1 MKVSDL
7 GEFGLI
13 ERLAAALA
21 GRPGVVSGER
31 LAAGIGE
38 DAAIWLHGPSAS
50 FATIATTDT
59 LVAGVHFLPDA
70 TPWADVGWKA
80 IAVNVSDIAAMGGE
94 PEFALVTL
102 GLPGSADVGQL
113 DELYSGVGEAC
124 EAYGVVVAGG
134 DVVRAES
141 MFITVALSGRAK
153 LDAKGKPLALR
164 RDAAQAVPA
173 GDVVV
178 AVTGCL
184 GGAAGGLRALQD
196 GLAESES
203 TRALIMRQR
212 RPQAR
217 LAAGSAAVA
226 AGIRCGI
233 DISDGLLQD
242 LGHVCRASALGAVL
256 RSDDLPIDPALADVF
271 EPEQALSLA
280 AAGGED
286 YELVFSGRREQI
298 AELTRDADVPV
309 TIIGELVDDAEA
321 RVRLLDGAGREI
333 ELAGAGW
340 DHLRGAE

>member
-21 GRPGVVSGER
+21 ARPGVASSER
-31 LAAGIGE
+31 LAAGIGD
-38 DAAIWLHGPSAS
+38 DAAVWLNDPRAA

-59 LVAGVHFLPDA
+59 LVADVHFLPDA

-102 GLPGSADVGQL
+102 GLPGGADVEQL
-113 DELYSGVGEAC
+113 DELYSGVADAC
-124 EAYGVVVAGG
+124 EAYGFVVAGG

-141 MFITVALSGRAK
+141 MFITVALSGRAE
-153 LDAKGKPLALR
+153 LDASGKPLALR
-164 RDAAQAVPA
+164 RDAAHA
-173 GDVVV
+173 GDAV

-203 TRALIMRQR
+203 VRALIMRQR

-217 LAAGSAAVA
+217 LAAGSAALA
-226 AGIRCGI
+226 AGIRCAI

-242 LGHVCRASALGAVL
+242 LGHICRASALGAVL

-271 EPEQALSLA
+271 EPEQALQFA

-286 YELVFSGRREQI
+286 YELLFTGGREQI
-298 AELTRDADVPV
+298 AELTRQADMPV
-309 TIIGELVDDAEA
+309 TIIGEMVDVA
-321 RVRLLDGAGREI
+321 RAGVRLLDGAGREI
-333 ELAGAGW
+333 ELPDAGW

>member
-21 GRPGVVSGER
+21 ARPGVASGER
-31 LAAGIGE
+31 LAAGIGD
-38 DAAIWLHGPSAS
+38 DATVWLHGPPAS

-59 LVAGVHFLPDA
+59 LVADVHFLPDA

-80 IAVNVSDIAAMGGE
+80 IAVNVSDVAAMGGE

-102 GLPGSADVGQL
+102 GLPGSAGVEQL
-113 DELYSGVGEAC
+113 DELYSGVAEAC

-134 DVVRAES
+134 DIVRAES
-141 MFITVALSGRAK
+141 MFITVALIGRAE
-153 LDAKGKPLALR
+153 LDVRGKPLVLR
-164 RDAAQAVPA
+164 RDIAQA
-173 GDVVV
+173 GDAV

-184 GGAAGGLRALQD
+184 GGAAGGLRALHD
-196 GLAESES
+196 GMEASES
-203 TRALIMRQR
+203 TRALIARLR

-217 LAAGSAAVA
+217 LAAGSAALA

-242 LGHVCRASALGAVL
+242 LGHVCRASALSAVL
-256 RSDDLPIDPALADVF
+256 RSDGLPIDPALAGVF
-271 EPEQALSLA
+271 EPEQALQFA

-286 YELVFSGRREQI
+286 YELLFTGGREQI
-298 AELTRDADVPV
+298 AEMIKQADVPM
-309 TIIGELVDDAEA
+309 TIIGEMVDDARA
-321 RVRLLDGAGREI
+321 GVRLLDSTDREV
-333 ELAGAGW
+333 ELPDAGW

>member
-21 GRPGVVSGER
+21 GRPGVASGDR
-31 LAAGIGE
+31 LAAGIGD
-38 DAAIWLHGPSAS
+38 DAAVWLNGPRSS

-59 LVAGVHFLPDA
+59 LVADVHFLPDA

-80 IAVNVSDIAAMGGE
+80 IAVNVSDIAAMGGA

-102 GLPGSADVGQL
+102 GLPASADVEQL
-113 DELYSGVGEAC
+113 DELYGGVGEAC

-141 MFITVALSGRAK
+141 MFITVALCGRAE
-153 LDAKGKPLALR
+153 LDAQGKPLALR
-164 RDAAQAVPA
+164 RNAAQA
-173 GDVVV
+173 GDAV

-203 TRALIMRQR
+203 TRALIARQR

-217 LAAGSAAVA
+217 LAAGAAALA
-226 AGIRCGI
+226 AGLRCGI

-286 YELVFSGRREQI
+286 YELLFTGGREQI
-298 AELTRDADVPV
+298 AELTREGDVPV
-309 TIIGELVDDAEA
+309 TIIGEMVDDARA
-321 RVRLLDGAGREI
+321 GVRLLDGAGREV
-333 ELAGAGW
+333 ELPDAGW

>member
-21 GRPGVVSGER
+21 ARPGVASSER
-31 LAAGIGE
+31 LAAGIGD
-38 DAAIWLHGPSAS
+38 DAAVWLNDPRAA

-59 LVAGVHFLPDA
+59 LVADVHFLPDA

-80 IAVNVSDIAAMGGE
+80 IAVSVSDIAAMGGK
-94 PEFALVTL
+94 PEFALLTL
-102 GLPGSADVGQL
+102 GLPGSAEVEQL
-113 DELYSGVGEAC
+113 DELYSGVAEAC

-141 MFITVALSGRAK
+141 MFITVALSGRAE
-153 LDAKGKPLALR
+153 LDTKGKPLVLR
-164 RDAAQAVPA
+164 RDAAQA
-173 GDVVV
+173 GDAV

-203 TRALIMRQR
+203 TRALITRQR
-212 RPQAR
+212 RPRAR
-217 LAAGSAAVA
+217 LAAGSAALA
-226 AGIRCGI
+226 ARIRCGI

-256 RSDDLPIDPALADVF
+256 RSEELPIDPALADVF
-271 EPEQALSLA
+271 EPEQALQFA

-286 YELVFSGRREQI
+286 YELLFTGGREQI
-298 AELTRDADVPV
+298 AELTRQADMPV
-309 TIIGELVDDAEA
+309 TIIGEMVDVA
-321 RVRLLDGAGREI
+321 RAGVRLLDGAGREI
-333 ELAGAGW
+333 EVPDAGW